1 MGKKAEY
8 PGAKTAE
15 RGGRIEARK
24 GISMRP
30 KFLLVT
36 LLFLITLLAAKIIV
50 SGLYLHFNAL
60 KLPETKIAMAEESST
75 KQTAA
80 KGAETTQADSK
91 QSAAA
96 DMTVTMANLKKK
108 EQELKERE
116 AAVLKKEQELAPL
129 QAEVDAKIEQLN
141 ELQTT
146 LTAMA
151 KQIAEKDQTLQDE
164 KINHLVTL
172 YSNMD
177 ASKAAKIMDKLS
189 LDIVVKILA
198 NMKGKSAGQILAAMN
213 ADKGAIISESLSRTE

>member
-1 MGKKAEY
+1 
-8 PGAKTAE
+8 
-15 RGGRIEARK
+15 
-24 GISMRP
+24 MRP

-36 LLFLITLLAAKIIV
+36 LFFLIGLLAAKIFI
-50 SGLYLHFNAL
+50 SGLYLHISNL
-60 KLPETKIAMAEESST
+60 KLTETKTAMAEESSS

-80 KGAETTQADSK
+80 KQADTKQEESK
-91 QSAAA
+91 QSSAA
-96 DMTVTMANLKKK
+96 DSALTMANLKKK

-129 QAEVDAKIEQLN
+129 QAEVNAKIEQLN

-151 KQIAEKDQTLQDE
+151 KEIAEKQQTSQDE

-172 YSNMD
+172 YSSMD
-177 ASKAAKIMDKLS
+177 ASKAARIMDKLS

-213 ADKGAIISESLSRTE
+213 ADKGAIISESLSKTE

>member
-1 MGKKAEY
+1 
-8 PGAKTAE
+8 
-15 RGGRIEARK
+15 
-24 GISMRP
+24 MRP

-36 LLFLITLLAAKIIV
+36 VLFLATLLAAKIIV

-60 KLPETKIAMAEESST
+60 KLPEMKIAMAEENSA

-80 KGAETTQADSK
+80 KEADAKQEDSK

-96 DMTVTMANLKKK
+96 DITVTMANLKKK
-108 EQELKERE
+108 EQELKQRE

-129 QAEVDAKIEQLN
+129 QAEVDTKIEQLN

-151 KQIAEKDQTLQDE
+151 KDIAEKEQTLQDE
-164 KINHLVTL
+164 RINHLVTL

-213 ADKGAIISESLSRTE
+213 TDKGAVISESLSKME

>member
-1 MGKKAEY
+1 MGKKAEH
-8 PGAKTAE
+8 PGAKAVE
-15 RGGRIEARK
+15 RGGSVEARK

-36 LLFLITLLAAKIIV
+36 VLFLITLLAAKIVI
-50 SGLYLHFNAL
+50 SGIYLRFNAL
-60 KLPETKIAMAEESST
+60 KLPDTKIAMAEESST
-75 KQTAA
+75 TQTAA
-80 KGAETTQADSK
+80 KDADSK
-91 QSAAA
+91 QSATA
-96 DMTVTMANLKKK
+96 DVAVTMANLKKK

-151 KQIAEKDQTLQDE
+151 KQIAEKEQTLQDE

-172 YSNMD
+172 YSSMD
-177 ASKAAKIMDKLS
+177 AAKAAKIMDKLS

-198 NMKGKSAGQILAAMN
+198 NMKGKSAGSILAAMN
-213 ADKGAIISESLSRTE
+213 ADKGAIISESLSKQD

>member
-1 MGKKAEY
+1 
-8 PGAKTAE
+8 
-15 RGGRIEARK
+15 
-24 GISMRP
+24 MRP

-36 LLFLITLLAAKIIV
+36 LLFLIMLLAAKIVV
-50 SGLYLHFNAL
+50 SGLYLHFNTL
-60 KLPETKIAMAEESST
+60 KLPETKIAMAEEGST
-75 KQTAA
+75 KQAAA
-80 KGAETTQADSK
+80 KEANITQADSR

-96 DMTVTMANLKKK
+96 DITVTTASLKKK

-151 KQIAEKDQTLQDE
+151 KQIAEKEQTLQDE

-177 ASKAAKIMDKLS
+177 AAKAAKIMDKLS

-198 NMKGKSAGQILAAMN
+198 NMKGKAAGQILAAMS
-213 ADKGAIISESLSRTE
+213 ADKGAIISESLSKAE